1 MFNLYSLCFDQDVLV
16 PSLMEKG
23 IEFSSNTLSMAP
35 GIPIKPMLAKY
46 INYCVFVFISLL
58 LYCTSSCCFFPD
70 GAISYT
76 LSIFAYDRITNGAP
90 QVMKLFQNKAFTCE
104 YK

>member
-1 MFNLYSLCFDQDVLV
+1 MSFEFNLCSLCFDQDVLV

-46 INYCVFVFISLL
+46 IYYCVIMFIALL
-58 LYCTSSCCFFPD
+58 LY
-70 GAISYT
+70 T
-76 LSIFAYDRITNGAP
+76 LHPAVFRMEPSLILSQFLLVIGLLMAP
-90 QVMKLFQNKAFTCE
+90 LK
-104 YK
+104 